1 MLALLILLAAL
12 TPAPDGAIAFKPA
25 AIVWND
31 APPNLP
37 KGSKI
42 AVLEGNPR
50 EDGMFTIRVRVPA
63 GASLP
68 PHWHPKP
75 ERVTILSGAAEL
87 GFGSTADPKNVVRYP
102 AGSFYVNPPRV
113 LHYVFFPEATEMQMT
128 GTGPWEIR
136 HDESAAE

>member
-1 MLALLILLAAL
+1 MLALLILLATQ
-12 TPAPDGAIAFKPA
+12 TPAPVGAIAFTPP

-31 APPNLP
+31 APPTLP
-37 KGSKI
+37 KGAKI

-50 EDGMFTIRVRVPA
+50 EEGMFTIRVRVPA

-68 PHWHPKP
+68 PHWHPKH

-87 GFGSTADPKNVVRYP
+87 GFGSTADPRSVVRYP

-113 LHYVFFPEATEMQMT
+113 VHYIFFPEATEMQMT
-128 GTGPWEIR
+128 GTGPWEIH